1 MAGMSRI
8 IALVD
13 LDDTLFQSRRKCP
26 ADVPEDRLTALG
38 FAADGA
44 PLGFATPRQMGLLGW
59 LSETTLV
66 VPVTARSLG
75 ALRRVRLGFG
85 AAICAHGGLVLDED
99 GAADPAWQE
108 QMRAGAQD
116 DAGELQRLA
125 EAIAAAAGEAGAAVR
140 ARVLSEDQVPLYVVA
155 KDDDGDEH
163 ALHALV
169 AGAVPELPAG
179 WTRHVNGNNVAL
191 LPPWLGKQHAVRY
204 LLEQLRAEAPD
215 ATVIGIGDSHTD
227 APFMRLCD
235 FAMLPTRSQ
244 LAERLFRAA

>member
-1 MAGMSRI
+1 MSPI
-8 IALVD
+8 VALVD

-26 ADVPEDRLTALG
+26 QDVPEDRLTPLG

-44 PLGFATPRQMGLLGW
+44 PLGFATPRQRGFLEW
-59 LSETTLV
+59 LSGTATV

-75 ALRRVRLGFG
+75 ALRRVRMRFS
-85 AAICAHGGLVLDED
+85 AAICAHGGLVLDWD
-99 GAADPAWQE
+99 GTPDPRWSRRI
-108 QMRAGAQD
+108 RASARD
-116 DAGELQRLA
+116 DAVPLERLA
-125 EAIAAAAGEAGAAVR
+125 EAIASAARDGGVAVR
-140 ARVLSEDQVPLYVVA
+140 ARVLAEDEVPLYVVA
-155 KDDDGDEH
+155 KHDSGDEA

-169 AGAVPELPAG
+169 TRAVPELPAG

-191 LPPWLGKQHAVRY
+191 LPLWLGKQHAVRY
-204 LLEQLRAEAPD
+204 LLERLRAEAPD

-227 APFMRLCD
+227 AAFMHLCD

>member
-1 MAGMSRI
+1 MSRI

-13 LDDTLFQSRRKCP
+13 LDDTLFQSRRKWP
-26 ADVPEDRLTALG
+26 ADVPEDRLTPLG

-44 PLGFATPRQMGLLGW
+44 LLGFATPRQLGLLSW
-59 LSETTLV
+59 LSKTTLV
-66 VPVTARSLG
+66 VPVTARSLA
-75 ALRRVRLGFG
+75 ALRRVRMRFG
-85 AAICAHGGLVLDED
+85 AAICAHGGLVLDEN
-99 GAADPAWQE
+99 GIPDPNWSRRIHAEAQRDAE
-108 QMRAGAQD
+108 Q
-116 DAGELQRLA
+116 LRLYA
-125 EAIAAAAGEAGAAVR
+125 EAIASAAGDQGAAVR
-140 ARVLSEDQVPLYVVA
+140 GRVLAEDQVPLYVVA
-155 KDDDGDEH
+155 KHDGGDEV

-169 AGAVPELPAG
+169 TAAVPELPAG

-204 LLEQLRAEAPD
+204 LLDRLRVEAPD

-227 APFMRLCD
+227 AAFMHLCD